1 MVYKCLI
8 VDDEALARELV
19 ATHLAQLDDFEV
31 VASCAN
37 AMEARRILQQ
47 QKIDL
52 LFLDIEMPL
61 LKGTTFFKGLSEK
74 PRVIFT
80 TAFRDY
86 AVEGFELN
94 AVDYLLKPILF
105 DRFLQAID
113 KFVAS
118 LQVETGQIEESK
130 NYIYVQSQR
139 KNIKVLLDEIRYVES
154 VKDYIRIHLLESTL
168 MVKYGISAFEQQ
180 LDRRFLRIH
189 RSFLVNTD
197 KVTAFTRQDV
207 EIGSTEI
214 PIGES
219 YKDEVLNKL
228 H

>member
-1 MVYKCLI
+1 MKYKCLI
-8 VDDEALARELV
+8 VDDESLARELI
-19 ATHLAQLDDFEV
+19 ATHLGHLEDFEL

-37 AMEARRILQQ
+37 ALEARAILQQ
-47 QKIDL
+47 QKVDL

-61 LKGTTFFKGLSEK
+61 LKGTTFFKGLTDK

-113 KFVAS
+113 KFMTS
-118 LQVETGQIEESK
+118 LDREQEQRQPSK
-130 NYIYVQSQR
+130 NYIYVQSKR
-139 KNIKVLLDEIRYVES
+139 KNIKVFFDEIQYVES
-154 VKDYIRIHLLESTL
+154 LKDYIRIHLLEGNL
-168 MVKYGISAFEQQ
+168 VVKYGITAFEQQ
-180 LDRRFLRIH
+180 LDQRFLRVH

-207 EIGSTEI
+207 EIGAIEV
-214 PIGES
+214 PIGDS
-219 YKDEVLNKL
+219 YKDEVLNRIQ
-228 H
+228 

>member
-1 MVYKCLI
+1 MKYKCLI
-8 VDDEALARELV
+8 VDDESLARELI
-19 ATHLAQLDDFEV
+19 ATHLGHLEDFEL

-37 AMEARRILQQ
+37 ALEARAILQQ
-47 QKIDL
+47 QKVDL

-61 LKGTTFFKGLSEK
+61 LKGTTFFKGLTDK

-113 KFVAS
+113 KFMMS
-118 LQVETGQIEESK
+118 LDREQEQRQPSK
-130 NYIYVQSQR
+130 NYIYVQSKR
-139 KNIKVLLDEIRYVES
+139 KNIKVFFDEIQYVES
-154 VKDYIRIHLLESTL
+154 LKDYIRIHLLEGNL
-168 MVKYGISAFEQQ
+168 VVKYGITAFEQQ
-180 LDRRFLRIH
+180 LDQRFLRVH

-207 EIGSTEI
+207 EIGAIEV
-214 PIGES
+214 PIGDS
-219 YKDEVLNKL
+219 YKDEVLNRIQ
-228 H
+228 